1 MFKYAK
7 STGKNTGKAARFL
20 AGYSFSIAPFL
31 TLALMLSAVPEVKA
45 QVVRDAS
52 RLAIELPAE
61 STDEKKKLDKGE
73 VVVGLKDVGSTK
85 FVTGKIIIDQSPDK
99 VWPIMVNPFEFRG
112 RISPRVKN
120 VEVMTD
126 QSHLSV
132 LRMTMDTAP
141 LPLLPQLSYT
151 VESRYEQNEKGGRIE
166 FRRIAGT
173 LKDFR
178 GFWEM
183 SPAHGGTKTQLTY
196 SMFLDPGFFV
206 PQWIVREGVKSELPR
221 TLVALRKRIKAVYE
235 DQQRPESHTILAA
248 NLNASHHNLH

>member
-31 TLALMLSAVPEVKA
+31 TLALMLSAVPEVQA

-183 SPAHGGTKTQLTY
+183 SPAHGGSKTQLSY
-196 SMFLDPGFFV
+196 SMFHDPGFFV